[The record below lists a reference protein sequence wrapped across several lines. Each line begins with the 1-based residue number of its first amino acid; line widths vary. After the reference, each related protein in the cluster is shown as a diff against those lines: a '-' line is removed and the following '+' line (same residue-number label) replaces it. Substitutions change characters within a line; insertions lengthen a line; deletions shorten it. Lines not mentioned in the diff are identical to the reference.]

1 MDLDSKSNTGEGR
14 SAGQTG
20 SYKCGAGDPLT
31 VLSSSWFYTISLR
44 ALSWKYICMS
54 FDLSLVSCHS
64 IDLVES
70 YGTGTILLMNMIFL
84 KYHISNNFMIRGLQ
98 LPPNGR
104 LRQFRCAGAQCL

>member
-20 SYKCGAGDPLT
+20 SYKCMAGDPLI

-44 ALSWKYICMS
+44 ALSWKDICMS

-64 IDLVES
+64 IHLVES

-84 KYHISNNFMIRGLQ
+84 KYHISRIS
-98 LPPNGR
+98 
-104 LRQFRCAGAQCL
+104 